1 MLGLRGPGACA
12 AWPLPPT
19 LGRPDATALPRPAR
33 SLRFSLHRQL
43 LRAAALPADARAAF
57 VFAGCRRCVRC
68 GSRLAPPARAVNV
81 STRPSPMAWQQLTP
95 PEMPAPAR
103 ARRFSGGRTLLPLAL
118 ESAAQ
123 EDAPVSRRWRLGVAV
138 LAVVTLLGS
147 ALAVVG
153 IWSGLVTHR
162 GD

>member
-1 MLGLRGPGACA
+1 
-12 AWPLPPT
+12 
-19 LGRPDATALPRPAR
+19 
-33 SLRFSLHRQL
+33 
-43 LRAAALPADARAAF
+43 
-57 VFAGCRRCVRC
+57 
-68 GSRLAPPARAVNV
+68 
-81 STRPSPMAWQQLTP
+81 MAWQQLTP
-95 PEMPAPAR
+95 PETPAPAR